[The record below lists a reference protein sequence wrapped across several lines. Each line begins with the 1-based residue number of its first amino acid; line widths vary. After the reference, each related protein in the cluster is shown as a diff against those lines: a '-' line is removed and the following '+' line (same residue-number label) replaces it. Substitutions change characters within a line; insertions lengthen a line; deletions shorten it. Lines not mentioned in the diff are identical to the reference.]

1 MPEEPVSRET
11 SGARLGKMQGS
22 ATPTV
27 HLPTNQ
33 KIYIAP
39 SGPIYG
45 NPEVPSAKYY
55 TLRYLIAAAL
65 AEGESR
71 IVLPASSDDSD
82 ALFRGCRALGA
93 KLSWEDEQQRA
104 LIVKGVG
111 LPKTTEP
118 VTINVGNAG
127 AVLRLLMG

>member
-1 MPEEPVSRET
+1 MPEEPVSRKG
-11 SGARLGKMQGS
+11 SGTGPGQAQGT
-22 ATPTV
+22 APKV
-27 HLPTNQ
+27 YLPADQ

-55 TLRYLIAAAL
+55 TLRYLIAATL

-82 ALFRGCRALGA
+82 ALFRGCRSLGA
-93 KLSWEDEQQRA
+93 QLSWEDNQQRV

-111 LPKTTEP
+111 CPKATEP
-118 VTINVGNAG
+118 EIVH
-127 AVLRLLMG
+127 RYHR